1 MTDNKNLN
9 KIDKRMYSSTNKIQI
24 NYNNKIQKNY
34 NLVLVTS
41 WCILQQTNVSTPD
54 LSPLQCRYKY
64 YKDLTSQIGP
74 LHKVKL

>member
-1 MTDNKNLN
+1 MGTTAV
-9 KIDKRMYSSTNKIQI
+9 ISAYSYRI
-24 NYNNKIQKNY
+24 NDY

-64 YKDLTSQIGP
+64 YKGLTSQIRSD
-74 LHKVKL
+74 LRTRSSYKSQSENHEFKTV